1 MESKETIR
9 AAKVLML
16 AGGIL
21 LLGIV
26 VGFILSGN
34 LSLSPTSQAREAM
47 TPAVNS
53 LDSPFTVIADKT
65 LPAVV
70 TIETK
75 RTVDGE
81 GSPQFNFEGPYGD
94 FFKRLFPDQP
104 QGQQPKSPRQQRVPS
119 SGSGFIIEKDGRIL
133 TNNHVIRDASDIT
146 VILNDKR
153 KFKARVVGTD
163 PSTDVAVIK
172 IDADGDL
179 PVVPLGDSDDVRIG
193 DWAVAI
199 GNALG
204 ELSGTLTVGVI
215 SGKGRTNLSI
225 VGGAPAYQDF
235 LQTDA
240 SINFGNS
247 GGPLLNIHGEAI
259 GINTAINP
267 SGEGIGFAIPINMA
281 KHISG
286 QLIAHGK
293 VTRGWLGIAPQ
304 ELTPELADSWGLR
317 NVSGVLVGSVN
328 PSTPADSAGF
338 RVKDVITE
346 FDGRK
351 VSDVQNFRLLVADT
365 PVHKKV
371 RVHVLREG
379 QPRDLWVRMGERP
392 DEKAIGQR
400 NAPPTELLGLSVEP
414 VTGDFAKEN
423 SLREKSGVV
432 VTDVGQGSP
441 ADDAGLQRGDVIK
454 EVNDTKVKDV
464 SDYNAAIDRAKSK
477 NPRKPI
483 VMLVKRGDSTQF
495 LAVDPQG

>member
-9 AAKVLML
+9 AAKVLIL

-21 LLGIV
+21 AIGIV
-26 VGFILSGN
+26 VGFILAGN
-34 LSLSPTSQAREAM
+34 LSLSPITQAKESSV
-47 TPAVNS
+47 PAVTS
-53 LDSPFTVIADKT
+53 LDSPFTQIADRV

-70 TIETK
+70 TIDTK
-75 RTVDGE
+75 RTVDGD
-81 GSPQFNFEGPYGD
+81 GSPQLNFEGPYGD

-104 QGQQPKSPRQQRVPS
+104 NQPKTPRTMRIPS

-153 KFKARVVGTD
+153 KFKAKVVGSD

-172 IDADGDL
+172 INADGDL
-179 PVVPLGDSDDVRIG
+179 PTVPLGDSDDVRIG

-235 LQTDA
+235 IQTDA

-317 NVSGVLVGSVN
+317 NVSGVLVASVN
-328 PSTPADSAGF
+328 ENTPADSAGF
-338 RVKDVITE
+338 HVKDVITE

-365 PVHKKV
+365 PVNKRV

-379 QPRDLWVRMGERP
+379 QPRDIYVRLGERP
-392 DEKAIGQR
+392 DEKLLGR
-400 NAPPTELLGLSVEP
+400 RTAPPTEILGLSVEP
-414 VTGDFAKEN
+414 VTGEFAKEN
-423 SLREKSGVV
+423 DVREKTGVV
-432 VTDVGQGSP
+432 VTEVTQGSP
-441 ADDAGLQRGDVIK
+441 ADDAGVARGDIIK
-454 EVNDTKVKDV
+454 EVNDAKVRDV
-464 SDYNAAIDRAKSK
+464 SDYNAAIDKAKTK

-483 VMLVKRGDSTQF
+483 ILLVKRGDSTQF
-495 LAVDPQG
+495 LAVDPEG